1 MALVMVV
8 KNTFV
13 DIEEPLDS
21 QAGRSR
27 AQTLPCDFGSSLKE
41 DFDEDCASTLGDISE
56 VETMSCSSLPSVQP
70 ALTGQVW
77 SLSQDAAGCREVQDA
92 LADET
97 LSQEQKE
104 ALAGELHGHVLEAA
118 LCPYANFVVQ
128 KCIVELLPRATQ
140 FMVDEIPSEAVSSL
154 AQSKFGCRVLQ
165 RLLERS
171 ASGRAERLVDA
182 VLADLLS
189 IAQSAFGNYVVQ
201 LLLDCPGVNAQ
212 QQLQLAQLLRE
223 KVGDLGTQDFGCI
236 VLSAALAKFGA
247 EDRQALVCAMLQE
260 PCLLGQMACSRHG
273 HKTVLAMLSLL
284 AGDELEGAKAVLV
297 SSNVAA
303 SKYGRAVVAT
313 LG

>member
-1 MALVMVV
+1 
-8 KNTFV
+8 
-13 DIEEPLDS
+13 
-21 QAGRSR
+21 
-27 AQTLPCDFGSSLKE
+27 
-41 DFDEDCASTLGDISE
+41 
-56 VETMSCSSLPSVQP
+56 
-70 ALTGQVW
+70 
-77 SLSQDAAGCREVQDA
+77 
-92 LADET
+92 
-97 LSQEQKE
+97 
-104 ALAGELHGHVLEAA
+104 
-118 LCPYANFVVQ
+118 
-128 KCIVELLPRATQ
+128 
-140 FMVDEIPSEAVSSL
+140 MVDEIPSEAVSSL
-154 AQSKFGCRVLQ
+154 AHSKFGCRVLQ

-189 IAQSAFGNYVVQ
+189 IAQSPFGNYVVQ

-273 HKTVLAMLSLL
+273 HRTVLAMLSLL
-284 AGDELEGAKAVLV
+284 AGDELERAKALLV
-297 SSNVAA
+297 SSNVTA
-303 SKYGRAVVAT
+303 SKYGRAVVAA